1 MINMKQKKKKLTMAI
16 GMALGVTVLAGAAFA
31 SYNTSNGYE
40 VGKNAIKG
48 LLNNEN
54 YTMKAE
60 LKFIIDGNEMAST
73 TVNELYDRN
82 GDVQLN
88 RSEKSETS
96 NEFGDYFG
104 RTTEYKSYKQDEDY
118 IATYYYINED
128 GNRDENTSV
137 YKNSPY
143 MGNASCD
150 SMGDAD
156 EEDKETANKII
167 RFVELIG
174 DTVVGDLKNNIVY
187 VSGDD
192 NSSTY
197 EISLDAMQIPEF
209 VNAGISAMFS
219 SMRQYSNDSDD
230 PLMMFGTDPI
240 VKNASLKFTV
250 DKEGRLTD
258 AAAVAAMSGEG
269 HELGMEMSLGMSD
282 YGTTKPQRVDI
293 STLKNVETYDYSE
306 ENGIEQ
312 LYPVSTED
320 AIGGEDAE
328 VNIQIKD

>member
-1 MINMKQKKKKLTMAI
+1 MINMKRKQKKLTMAV

-40 VGKNAIKG
+40 VGKTAAKG

-54 YTMKAE
+54 YTMDAN
-60 LKFIIDGNEMAST
+60 LRVLIDGEEMTSLT
-73 TVNELYDRN
+73 INELYDRN

-88 RSEKSETS
+88 RSEKSTAS
-96 NEFGDYFG
+96 DEFGDYFG
-104 RTTEYKSYKQDEDY
+104 RTTEYKAYKQDGDY
-118 IATYYYINED
+118 ISTYYYINED
-128 GNRDENTSV
+128 GNKDESTSV

-143 MGNASCD
+143 MGRSSCD
-150 SMGDAD
+150 SMGDSD
-156 EEDKETANKII
+156 EDDRETVDKIV

-209 VNAGISAMFS
+209 VNAGMSAMFS
-219 SMRQYSNDSDD
+219 SMKQYADESDD
-230 PLMMFGTDPI
+230 PFMMFGTDPI

-258 AAAVAAMSGEG
+258 AAAAAAMSGEG
-269 HELGMEMSLGMSD
+269 HELGMEMSLKMSD
-282 YGTTKPQRVDI
+282 YGTTQPQRLDV
-293 STLKNVETYDYSE
+293 STLPNVETYDYSE
-306 ENGIEQ
+306 ENGMAHT
-312 LYPVSTED
+312 YSVSTD
-320 AIGGEDAE
+320 DSINGEDTE
-328 VNIQIKD
+328 VTIQTED